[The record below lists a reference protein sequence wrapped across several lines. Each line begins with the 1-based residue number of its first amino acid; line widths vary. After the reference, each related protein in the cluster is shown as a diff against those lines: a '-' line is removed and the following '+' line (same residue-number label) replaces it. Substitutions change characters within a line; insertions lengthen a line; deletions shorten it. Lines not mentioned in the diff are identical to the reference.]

1 MASRCAPHSAAS
13 PPHRMTR
20 PRWQCSGSRP
30 GAAPIPPSAS
40 LPEDRYRPVNT
51 ALDSAAGSWH
61 SARLSILSP
70 RARHATRTRTH
81 PPAPRTREPKPRGVL
96 HKRFQ
101 PAHTRTR
108 ASYPA
113 TRLWHERARSLHAR
127 TRPPAADGE
136 HPVVPGT
143 SEPADPT
150 RKKMNLTACRRENT
164 QTISCRARPNPSRP
178 PMRRRETSPG
188 RRPDR
193 PAPRCCR
200 TWLRSSLVRSDQ
212 GLANYS

>member
-1 MASRCAPHSAAS
+1 MRAVRSPTLGAMASRCAPHSAAS

-81 PPAPRTREPKPRGVL
+81 PPAPRTREPEPRPAIR
-96 HKRFQ
+96 RFCTNDFR
-101 PAHTRTR
+101 PRTPEPG
-108 ASYPA
+108 PA
-113 TRLWHERARSLHAR
+113 TTSRISVQTNSILERSNPTTRLGGRNAR
-127 TRPPAADGE
+127 TNPP
-136 HPVVPGT
+136 
-143 SEPADPT
+143 S
-150 RKKMNLTACRRENT
+150 
-164 QTISCRARPNPSRP
+164 ARPNP
-178 PMRRRETSPG
+178 
-188 RRPDR
+188 RRP
-193 PAPRCCR
+193 R
-200 TWLRSSLVRSDQ
+200 TSHPLSP
-212 GLANYS
+212 